1 MLLEKWF
8 LKNVKA
14 DLDKISNILG
24 INNIIAKIIINRGI
38 KNLSEAKTFLNPSLK
53 FLNDPSLLKD
63 MDKGIE
69 AVNQA
74 INNNTKIIIYGDY
87 DVDGVCSTAILYK
100 ALKCCS
106 ADVEYYIPDREK
118 DGYGLNVNSIELLKN
133 KGAGLILT
141 CDNGISAV
149 QEIEFAKKI
158 GLQVVITD
166 HHELPF
172 ILDDEGIK
180 KEIMPDA
187 YAVINPKRNDCT
199 YPFKLLCG
207 ASIAFKFAQVLFKE
221 RGIESKQAL
230 NFIELAG
237 IATICDVVDLIGE
250 NRIIAR
256 NALKRI
262 NNTENIGIKAL
273 IKRTCIEGK
282 KISSYHIGFILGP
295 SINATG
301 RLENAEISLKLL
313 ITDDENEAEILAQR
327 LYELNLKR
335 QEITNKGVEQ
345 AVLIIEKSNML
356 NDKVLVVYI
365 PEIHESVAGIV
376 AGKIKEK
383 YNLPTIILTRG
394 KDGVKGSG
402 RSIESYNMFEGLL
415 NCKELL
421 GKFGGHPMAAGLSLE
436 EGNIPKL
443 RAKLNADC
451 KLSDDDII
459 PKITIDMQLPIDN
472 ADIGLSKDIASLEP
486 FGKGNPKPIFS
497 DKEVKVIKAAVLGK
511 NKNVLKLTLKSKK
524 NTCVTGIIFNS
535 IESFNDLIQSE
546 FGSEEVQKLYNAYS
560 DKIKL
565 DIVYN
570 VDLNIYNG
578 ITSVQLNIISF
589 RKSKASERK

>member
-14 DLDKISNILG
+14 DFNKISNTLG
-24 INNIIAKIIINRGI
+24 VNNIIAKIIVNRGI
-38 KNLSEAKTFLNPSLK
+38 KNLREARTFLNPSLEY
-53 FLNDPSLLKD
+53 LYDPSLIKD
-63 MDKGIE
+63 MDKGVE
-69 AVNQA
+69 AISQA
-74 INNNTKIIIYGDY
+74 IDNNVKIIIYGDY

-100 ALKCCS
+100 ALRYCN

-149 QEIEFAKKI
+149 KEIEFANKI

-172 ILDDEGIK
+172 LLDSDGSR

-187 YAVINPKRNDCT
+187 YAVINPKRNDCF

-207 ASIAFKFAQVLFKE
+207 ASIAFKFVQVLFK
-221 RGIESKQAL
+221 RRKIECIQVL

-237 IATICDVVDLIGE
+237 IATICDVVDLVGE
-250 NRIIAR
+250 NRIIAK

-282 KISSYHIGFILGP
+282 QITSYHIGFILGP

-313 ITDDENEAEILAQR
+313 ITEDEGEAEMLAQK
-327 LYELNLKR
+327 LYELNVKR
-335 QEITNKGVEQ
+335 QDITNNGVEQ
-345 AVLIIEKSNML
+345 ATQIIEKSHML

-365 PEIHESVAGIV
+365 PEVHESVAGIV

-383 YNLPTIILTRG
+383 YNLPTIILTKG

-415 NCKELL
+415 NCKKLL

-436 EGNIPKL
+436 EDNIPKL
-443 RAKLNADC
+443 RAKLNEDC
-451 KLSDDDII
+451 MLSDDDTI
-459 PKITIDMQLPIDN
+459 PKITIDMLLPIDK
-472 ADIGLSKDIASLEP
+472 ADMGLCKDIVSLEP

-497 DKEVKVIKAAVLGK
+497 DKGVHIIKAAVLGK
-511 NKNVLKLTLKSKK
+511 NKNVIKLTLKSKK
-524 NTCVTGIIFNS
+524 NIYVNGIIFNN
-535 IESFNDLIQSE
+535 IESFNDIIESE
-546 FGSEEVQKLYNAYS
+546 FGNEEMQKLYNSYAEN
-560 DKIKL
+560 IKL

-570 VDLNIYNG
+570 IDINTYNG
-578 ITSVQLNIISF
+578 TSSVQLNIISF
-589 RKSKASERK
+589 RKSK